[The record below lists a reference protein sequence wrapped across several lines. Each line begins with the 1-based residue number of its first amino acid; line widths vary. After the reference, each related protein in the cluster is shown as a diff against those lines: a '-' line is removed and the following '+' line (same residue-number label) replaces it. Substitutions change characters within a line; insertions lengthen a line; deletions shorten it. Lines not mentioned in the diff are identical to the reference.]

1 MSGDW
6 LVGVG
11 REGGLPPS
19 RAVMRLVLGP
29 APARGT
35 IGVRWKPLF
44 LGSGREG
51 GPAIL
56 PRKGDGEPL
65 MKTTVFGTG
74 ACPPHEKG
82 R

>member
-6 LVGVG
+6 LVGGG
-11 REGGLPPS
+11 REGGLPPLPCS
-19 RAVMRLVLGP
+19 HAAGAGP
-29 APARGT
+29 APARGA
-35 IGVRWKPLF
+35 IGVPMETTVFGKW
-44 LGSGREG
+44 SGG

-56 PRKGDGEPL
+56 PRKGNGELL